1 MRMYRGSLFMV
12 LAASLLAT
20 AGCGSADSSGGSGP
34 KPGPAARVNI
44 STEPTA
50 TAPVGASVGT
60 FAVKVVDAAGLAVSG
75 VAVTFTTTGGVT
87 VSPASATTD
96 ASGLASTQVTLG
108 TIAGAVTVTG
118 RAAGVTTAVTS
129 AINAIAGPATKIVV
143 APKTLQL
150 VAIGDTAR
158 VTASAQDQYGNL
170 AGTSAIGFSV
180 VDGTLVSVDPTGL
193 VRALRQGG
201 STLVISAS
209 NGRADTTTVTVLAA
223 GASNC
228 TGLVGATTM
237 AVGDVQT
244 FSGAQYGCLSGSA
257 SGAEFAMVAFN
268 SSTDQ
273 TNSLSVSITGN
284 GVGAVPSTF
293 LASTSAPALRS
304 VIGTGATAAPQLDES
319 FHLRLLAKAKAEHRS
334 FANARTTRRLAI
346 SRSIT
351 GSSAGAA
358 VNTAALPST
367 AKVGDLL
374 TLNVSGNP
382 NGCNVVVNHALRV
395 TAIGTK
401 SIVLSDTL
409 NPTGGFTDADFQRIA
424 TRFDTLVY
432 PLDVGAFGY
441 PTDIDNNGR
450 VAIIFTRS
458 VNELTPPENQISFV
472 GGFFY
477 SRDLFPKVNPD
488 TTQNCRG
495 SNEGEMFYML
505 APDPTGTVNGH
516 VRTTGFVDSLTTG
529 VVAHE
534 FQHLINASRRV
545 YINTAAQEWE
555 DVWLNEGLSHIAEEL
570 LYYRESGFT
579 PRQNLNDATIRVLNP
594 AKYGI
599 WKSDAASN
607 LSRFLSYVRA
617 PNANSVYANNDDL
630 ATRGATWSFLR
641 YAADQLG
648 TTDGTIWQRFDN
660 ATVTGLA
667 TLQSVYGTDPL
678 PMVRNW
684 AVANFLDDFG
694 TNADPRFMHK
704 SWNFRNIFTTT
715 FLNNPTYPLSVTGLS
730 DGVKAD
736 FVIRGGSAAYARLA
750 VPAGREGL
758 ITFSS
763 GGGVPST
770 PLQFVVVRTK

>member
-1 MRMYRGSLFMV
+1 MRICRSAFVAALG
-12 LAASLLAT
+12 ASLLT
-20 AGCGSADSSGGSGP
+20 VAGCGGSEPSGP
-34 KPGPAARVNI
+34 KVGPAARVNI
-44 STEPTA
+44 ATEPTV
-50 TAPVGASVGT
+50 TAPVGASAGT

-75 VAVTFTTTGGVT
+75 VAVTFTTTGSAT
-87 VSPASATTD
+87 VSPTATTTD

-118 RAAGVTTAVTS
+118 TAAGVTTAVTS
-129 AINAIAGPATKIVV
+129 AINATAGPATKIVI

-158 VTASAQDQYGNL
+158 VIALAQDQYGNL
-170 AGTSAIGFSV
+170 AGTSTIAFSV
-180 VDGTLVSVDPTGL
+180 VDGTLVSVDATGL

-201 STLVISAS
+201 TTFVISS
-209 NGRADTTTVTVLAA
+209 SSGKADTTTVTVLPA
-223 GASNC
+223 GSSNC
-228 TGLVGATTM
+228 TGLVGPTTM

-273 TNSLSVSITGN
+273 TNSLSASITGK
-284 GVGAVPSTF
+284 GLGAVPSTF
-293 LASTSAPALRS
+293 LASASAPALRS
-304 VIGTGATAAPQLDES
+304 AIGTGATAPPQLDES
-319 FHLRLLAKAKAEHRS
+319 FHLRLLANAKAVHPS
-334 FANARTTRRLAI
+334 FANARAARRLAI
-346 SRSIT
+346 SRSIA
-351 GSSAGAA
+351 GSGTGAA
-358 VNTAALPST
+358 INTAALPST
-367 AKVGDLL
+367 ANVGDLL
-374 TLNVSGNP
+374 TLNVSSASCSSP
-382 NGCNVVVNHALRV
+382 VYHALRV

-409 NPTGGFTDADFQRIA
+409 NPSGGFTDVDFQRIA

-432 PLDVGAFGY
+432 PLDVGAFGA
-441 PTDIDNNGR
+441 PSDIDNNGR
-450 VAIIFTRS
+450 VAIIFTRT
-458 VNELTPPENQISFV
+458 VNELTPAHVTYFV
-472 GGFFY
+472 GGFFNP
-477 SRDLFPKVNPD
+477 RDLFPKVDPNP
-488 TTQNCRG
+488 QQSCPG

-505 APDPTGTVNGH
+505 APDPTGTVNGNA
-516 VRTTGFVDSLTTG
+516 RTTGYVDSLTTG
-529 VVAHE
+529 IVAHE
-534 FQHLINASRRV
+534 FQHLINGSRRF
-545 YINTAAQEWE
+545 YINTAATDFE

-579 PRQNLNDATIRVLNP
+579 PRQNLNDAAIRLTS
-594 AKYGI
+594 ATKYGI
-599 WKSDAASN
+599 WKNDAASN
-607 LSRFLSYVRA
+607 FQRFLLYLRA
-617 PNANSVYANNDDL
+617 PSANSVYANDDSL

-648 TTDGTIWQRFDN
+648 TTDGDIWQRFDN

-667 TLQSVYGTDPL
+667 TLQSVYGTDPIPL
-678 PMVRNW
+678 VRNW

-694 TNADPRFMHK
+694 TNSDTRFMHK
-704 SWNFRNIFTTT
+704 SWNFRDIFTTT
-715 FLNNPTYPLSVTGLS
+715 FLNMPTYPLSVTGLA
-730 DGVKAD
+730 DGVKSD

>member
-1 MRMYRGSLFMV
+1 MRICRSAFVAALG
-12 LAASLLAT
+12 ASLLT
-20 AGCGSADSSGGSGP
+20 VAGCGGSEPSGP
-34 KPGPAARVNI
+34 KVGPAARVNI
-44 STEPTA
+44 ATEPTA
-50 TAPVGASVGT
+50 TAPVGASAGT

-75 VAVTFTTTGGVT
+75 VAITFTTTGSAT
-87 VSPASATTD
+87 VSPASATSD

-108 TIAGAVTVTG
+108 AIAGAVTVTA
-118 RAAGVTTAVTS
+118 RAAGVTTAATS

-143 APKTLQL
+143 APKTLRL
-150 VAIGDTAR
+150 IYVGDTAR
-158 VTASAQDQYGNL
+158 VTATAQDQYGNL
-170 AGTSAIGFSV
+170 AGTNVISFSV
-180 VDGTLVSVDPTGL
+180 VDGTLVSVDATGL
-193 VRALRQGG
+193 VRVLRQGG
-201 STLVISAS
+201 ITFVISGS
-209 NGRADTTTVTVLAA
+209 NGKADTTIVTVLPA
-223 GASNC
+223 GSSNC
-228 TGLVGATTM
+228 TGLIGATTM
-237 AVGDVQT
+237 ALGDVQT

-273 TNSLSVSITGN
+273 TNSMSVSITGN

-293 LASTSAPALRS
+293 LASASAPALRS
-304 VIGTGATAAPQLDES
+304 VIGTGATAPPQLDES
-319 FHLRLLAKAKAEHRS
+319 FHLRLLANAKAVHPS
-334 FANARTTRRLAI
+334 FASGRATRRLAI

-351 GSSAGAA
+351 GSSAGATLSA
-358 VNTAALPST
+358 AALPST
-367 AKVGDLL
+367 AQVGDLL
-374 TLNVSGNP
+374 TLNVSSA
-382 NGCNVVVNHALRV
+382 GCSSPVYHALRV

-409 NPTGGFTDADFQRIA
+409 NPSGGFTDVDFQRIA

-432 PLDVGAFGY
+432 PLDVGAFGA

-450 VAIIFTRS
+450 VAIIFTRT
-458 VNELTPPENQISFV
+458 VNELTPAGNNTSFV
-472 GGFFY
+472 GGFFNP
-477 SRDLFPKVNPD
+477 RDLFPKVDPNPNN
-488 TTQNCRG
+488 NCPG

-505 APDPTGTVNGH
+505 APDPTGTVNGNA
-516 VRTTGFVDSLTTG
+516 RTTSFVDSLTTG
-529 VVAHE
+529 IVAHE
-534 FQHLINASRRV
+534 FQHLINGSRRF
-545 YINTAAQEWE
+545 YINTAATDFE

-579 PRQNLNDATIRVLNP
+579 PRQNLDDATIRVLFP

-599 WKSDAASN
+599 WKSDDASN
-607 LSRFLSYVRA
+607 FQRFLLYLRA
-617 PNANSVYANNDDL
+617 PSANSVYANDDSL

-648 TTDGTIWQRFDN
+648 TTDGDIWQRFDN

-667 TLQSVYGTDPL
+667 TLQSVYGTDPIPL
-678 PMVRNW
+678 VRNW

-694 TNADPRFMHK
+694 TNSDTRFMHK

-715 FLNNPTYPLSVTGLS
+715 FLNMPTYPLSVTGLA
-730 DGVKAD
+730 DGVKSD
-736 FVIRGGSAAYARLA
+736 FVIRSGSAAYARLA

-763 GGGVPST
+763 GGNLPST